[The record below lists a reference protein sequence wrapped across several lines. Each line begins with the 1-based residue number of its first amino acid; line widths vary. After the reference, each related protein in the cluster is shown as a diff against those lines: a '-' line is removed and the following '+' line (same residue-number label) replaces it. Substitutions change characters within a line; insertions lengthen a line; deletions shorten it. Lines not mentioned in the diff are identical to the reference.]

1 VPKLG
6 EMHVSPLRQQTLPQA
21 WLLGQQAKL
30 THVSPLAQQVPP
42 TVWLRQAELLDAKP
56 TPQVLPL
63 GQQTPFAVQLWPD
76 EQARHAKPPVPHS
89 DAHWEV
95 TWRQLP
101 LLSQQPL
108 GQVVGVQTTTQAP
121 FWHT

>member
-6 EMHVSPLRQQTLPQA
+6 EMHVSPLGQQTLPQA
-21 WLLGQQAKL
+21 WLVGQQAKL

-42 TVWLRQAELLDAKP
+42 TVWLRQAGLLDPMK

-63 GQQTPFAVQLWPD
+63 GQQPFTVQIWPAW
-76 EQARHAKPPVPHS
+76 QATHIAPPVPHS

-95 TWRQLP
+95 SWRQLP

-108 GQVVGVQTTTQAP
+108 GQVVALQMTTQAP
-121 FWHT
+121 FWHA